1 MAESMWRGERTV
13 DSVSDGA
20 SQMTATDW
28 INILLALWAAGL
40 LLMAAHLSD
49 RSPLGSLFLF
59 AWAVALIAAGPY
71 V

>member
-1 MAESMWRGERTV
+1 
-13 DSVSDGA
+13 
-20 SQMTATDW
+20 MTATDW